1 MNVLL
6 LPFIKRGMGVDF
18 FKIDVNGGGRG
29 GGSLKICAG
38 QGRVKRNGRGLSRNR
53 GLPFYIKFFQ
63 EIPHDTA

>member
-1 MNVLL
+1 
-6 LPFIKRGMGVDF
+6 MGVDF
-18 FKIDVNGGGRG
+18 FKIDVNGGGGGGG

>member
-1 MNVLL
+1 
-6 LPFIKRGMGVDF
+6 MGVDF
-18 FKIDVNGGGRG
+18 FKIDVNGGGEGGG